1 MLGSG
6 LYLAHRGIF
15 DWYGKGSIRSGIV
28 QGARPPLDLHHEVFV
43 GVSGVTRLTNGNGGK
58 KTLSGILPDLKARPN
73 VFLQVDIS
81 EDNTNY
87 VGTTAQIDAWTTAT
101 EDYNDPTGANTY
113 DRTIFRGFTIAL
125 KNADG
130 TAFNKSGAGCNVYYL
145 IVFNSARDGAYYG
158 GPGNTTNANWA

>member
-1 MLGSG
+1 M
-6 LYLAHRGIF
+6 
-15 DWYGKGSIRSGIV
+15 
-28 QGARPPLDLHHEVFV
+28 FV
-43 GVSGVTRLTNGNGGK
+43 GVSGVTRLTNSNGGK